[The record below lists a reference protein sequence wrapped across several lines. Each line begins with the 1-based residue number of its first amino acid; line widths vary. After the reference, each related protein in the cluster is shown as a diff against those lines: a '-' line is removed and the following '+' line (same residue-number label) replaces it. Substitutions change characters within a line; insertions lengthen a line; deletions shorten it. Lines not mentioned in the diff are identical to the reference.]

1 MPVEV
6 MKARDAL
13 LAEPRLVSET
23 GIAARVASLV
33 EPVLRDIGF
42 RLVRVKLSAAA
53 GCTVQIMAER
63 PDGTMNVEDCE
74 AASLAVSP
82 ALELADPVKQAYRLE
97 ISSPGIDRPLVRR
110 SDFERAIGSEAK
122 IEMAIE
128 QAGRR
133 RFRGLIESLEGPNLM
148 LRRLDGK
155 GEEEQVLVG
164 LPLDE
169 IGEAR
174 LVLSE
179 ALIRASL
186 RSGKAALAAPDGE
199 APPQPRKGP
208 GRFAKRKKEAAAAPA
223 RGKAARRSPA
233 NTSED

>member
-1 MPVEV
+1 MHGDA
-6 MKARDAL
+6 MKAKDAL
-13 LAEPRLVSET
+13 LDEPRLGPET
-23 GIAARVASLV
+23 GIAARVANLV
-33 EPVLRDIGF
+33 EPVLRDVGY
-42 RLVRVKLSAAA
+42 RLVRVKISAAA

-74 AASLAVSP
+74 TASLAVSP
-82 ALELADPVKQAYRLE
+82 VLELADPFKQAYRLE

-110 SDFERAIGSEAK
+110 SDYERAIGNEIK
-122 IEMAIE
+122 IEMAVE

-133 RFRGLIESLEGPNLM
+133 RFRGLIEGLGPHHLT

-155 GEEEQVLVG
+155 GEENAVAID

-186 RSGKAALAAPDGE
+186 RSGKAALTAPD
-199 APPQPRKGP
+199 AAAARPPRKGP
-208 GRFAKRKKEAAAAPA
+208 GRFAKPKNTDVARPA
-223 RGKAARRSPA
+223 RSKGPGRSTA
-233 NTSED
+233 NASED